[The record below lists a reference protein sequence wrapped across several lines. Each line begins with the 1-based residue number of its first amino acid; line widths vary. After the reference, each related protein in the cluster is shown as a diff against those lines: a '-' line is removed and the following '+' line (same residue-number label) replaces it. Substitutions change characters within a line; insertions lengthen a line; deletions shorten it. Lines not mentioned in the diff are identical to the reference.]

1 MNTKITLEFVDAIN
15 KADIDKICS
24 LMTVDHI
31 FIDSQDNRAT
41 GKENMKKAWA
51 EYFKMFPDY
60 KIEIENILEKSSLV
74 CLFGYASGTYRNL
87 QNENNSNHWRIPAAW
102 KAIVCNNQIKQWQV
116 YADNIIVM
124 DIINRNKF

>member
-1 MNTKITLEFVDAIN
+1 MNTKSTLEFVDAIN

-24 LMTVDHI
+24 LMTVDHV

-60 KIEIENILEKSSLV
+60 KIEIENILENDSLV

-102 KAIVCNNQIKQWQV
+102 KAIVRNNQIKQWQV